1 MLLQTFHNQI
11 FTVGQMLAFE
21 FQGVNLACRIL
32 DLEVV
37 ELETLRRGSKGEIDA
52 RTEYAASKAQ
62 RGVLMHQTAIEFT
75 KSSESTIRLKGAKRA

>member
-62 RGVLMHQTAIEFT
+62 RGVLMHQTAIEFS